1 MQACIYQP
9 TKTTMQSG
17 TANSKNWLLEF
28 IHDGS
33 RFIEPIMGW
42 TASKDMLREVKIKFP
57 SKEAAIAFAEENK
70 FSYEVIEPQ
79 QGKFIKRTYA
89 DNFK

>member
-1 MQACIYQP
+1 VQARIYKP

-17 TANSKNWLLEF
+17 NANNQEWLLEF

-33 RFIEPIMGW
+33 KKIEPVMGW
-42 TASKDMLREVKIKFP
+42 TSSKDTLQEVKIKFP
-57 SKEAAIAFAEENK
+57 DKKTAIEFADSNRYT
-70 FSYEVIEPQ
+70 YEIIEPQ
-79 QGKFIKRTYA
+79 MKKFIKQSYA

>member
-17 TANSKNWLLEF
+17 VANSKYWLLEF

-33 RFIEPIMGW
+33 RAIEPIMGW
-42 TASKDMLREVKIKFP
+42 TTSKDMLQEVKIKFP
-57 SKEAAIAFAEENK
+57 SEESAIAFAQKNK
-70 FSYEVIEPQ
+70 LTYEIIKPQ
-79 QGKFIKRTYA
+79 PKKFLKRTYA